1 MKHFIIWIALAVVVA
16 IGFPASAFA
25 NEAPPTPAQLEAAKK
40 AYADGKKLHEQGK
53 LPEAIE
59 KFKESYRLSKKP
71 ALLYNIAITME
82 EAGMDDLALFYFRKY
97 LSDAPDGDQRANASE
112 HVKTLEKKFGG
123 ATKPPEPEKT
133 EPDKPAASK
142 TKPAGTYTSAD
153 FQHETVDAA
162 PPGKPLDVTAS
173 VPEDSGFVVTLNYR
187 VAGEDKFTQKT
198 MKRRYKELVA
208 RVPAAKMS
216 GSSLQYFVEVKD
228 TTGAVIAKSG
238 KATSPNL
245 VNIEAGVSPRFYPDF
260 NDDGETKAPATPTG
274 STGSTGS
281 TTSNED
287 DDDPLNPNKK
297 SAPKQTAALD
307 VQPTEP
313 GGPGRGFRDVGSSK
327 FTYAKWGSTIGAG
340 TMLGLS
346 VLFYVQAGNFAKAL
360 EEEATGCGT
369 PPCAKYDDYNAGL
382 EASGKNRQMLSRVTL
397 GVGVAAAAVAGYF
410 WYKELTAKKRGE
422 MKVSGKSP
430 NPEASASWLVAP
442 MLEQDFVGAVTATR
456 F

>member
-1 MKHFIIWIALAVVVA
+1 MKHFIIWIAVAVVSL
-16 IGFPASAFA
+16 PAAFA
-25 NEAPPTPAQLEAAKK
+25 NEAPPTPQQLEAAKK

-97 LSDAPDGDQRANASE
+97 LTDAPDGDQRANAAE

-123 ATKPPEPEKT
+123 GNATKPPEPDKP
-133 EPDKPAASK
+133 EPDKPVASK

-153 FQHETVDAA
+153 FQHEAVDAA

-260 NDDGETKAPATPTG
+260 TDDGEAKPASAPTASG
-274 STGSTGS
+274 SLPS
-281 TTSNED
+281 SNED

-307 VQPTEP
+307 VQPPEV

-422 MKVSGKSP
+422 MKVSGKAP

>member
-1 MKHFIIWIALAVVVA
+1 VKHFIIWIAVAVVVA
-16 IGFPASAFA
+16 VGFPAVAFA
-25 NEAPPTPAQLEAAKK
+25 DEAPPTPAQLEAAKK
-40 AYADGKKLHEQGK
+40 AFTEGKKLHEQGK

-82 EAGMDDLALFYFRKY
+82 EAAMDDLALFYFRKY
-97 LSDAPDGDQRANASE
+97 LTDAPDGDQRASASE
-112 HVKTLEKKFGG
+112 HVKTLEKKFGNT
-123 ATKPPEPEKT
+123 AKPEPEKP
-133 EPDKPAASK
+133 EPENPTPNKI
-142 TKPAGTYTSAD
+142 KPAGTYTSAD

-173 VPEDSGFVVTLNYR
+173 VPEDSGFVVTLHFR
-187 VAGEDKFTQKT
+187 VAGEDKFTART

-208 RVPAAKMS
+208 RVPANKTT
-216 GSSLQYFVEVKD
+216 GSSVQYYVEVKD
-228 TTGAVIAKSG
+228 TAGAVIAKSG

-260 NDDGETKAPATPTG
+260 TDDGEAKPAAPTA
-274 STGSTGS
+274 SVS
-281 TTSNED
+281 ED
-287 DDDPLNPNKK
+287 EDDPLNPNKSK
-297 SAPKQTAALD
+297 PKEVASLD
-307 VQPTEP
+307 IQPAEP
-313 GGPGRGFRDVGSSK
+313 SGSGGGFREVGSSK
-327 FTYAKWGSTIGAG
+327 FTYAKWGTTIGAG

-382 EASGKNRQMLSRVTL
+382 ESSGKNRQMLSRITL
-397 GVGVAAAAVAGYF
+397 GVGVTAAAVAGYF

-422 MKVSGKSP
+422 MKVSNKAP
-430 NPEASASWLVAP
+430 NPEANASWLVAP

>member
-1 MKHFIIWIALAVVVA
+1 MKHFIIWIAVA
-16 IGFPASAFA
+16 IVALPSAA
-25 NEAPPTPAQLEAAKK
+25 RADEAPPTPQQLEAAKK

-97 LSDAPDGDQRANASE
+97 LTDAPDGDQRANATE

-123 ATKPPEPEKT
+123 ATKPPEPDKP
-133 EPDKPAASK
+133 EPDKPTAGK
-142 TKPAGTYTSAD
+142 IKPAGTYTSAD

-260 NDDGETKAPATPTG
+260 TDDGETKPAASAATG
-274 STGSTGS
+274 STDSTPI
-281 TTSNED
+281 NED

-297 SAPKQTAALD
+297 KSAPKQTSSLD

-313 GGPGRGFRDVGSSK
+313 GAPGGKGFRDVGSSK

-360 EEEATGCGT
+360 EDEATGCGT
-369 PPCAKYDDYNAGL
+369 PPCAKFDDYNAGL
-382 EASGKNRQMLSRVTL
+382 ESSGKNRQMLSRVTL

-422 MKVSGKSP
+422 MKVSGKAP